1 MSILEGFGPP
11 VEEINEK
18 DFEEKLKK
26 ISPFDYVQA
35 INYTKEDMILDERTE
50 KEYNAFIIN
59 RAMGYSPDTV
69 IAGNEMNSRPHLDKK
84 MQFDFLKGV
93 VRKAKR
99 YNKWLKAEESDL
111 EAVQEYF
118 GYSFNKAKDALKIL
132 SDDDLSK
139 IKTFLATS
147 KRGTL

>member
-84 MQFDFLKGV
+84 MQFDFLQGV

-147 KRGTL
+147 KGGTL

>member
-69 IAGNEMNSRPHLDKK
+69 IAGNEVNSRPHLDKK
-84 MQFDFLKGV
+84 LQYDFLLGIVSK
-93 VRKAKR
+93 RKR
-99 YNKWLKAEESDL
+99 YNKWLKPEKEEKLEVIKEYYGYNNTKAAEALRLLTDEQYDAIQKRL
-111 EAVQEYF
+111 
-118 GYSFNKAKDALKIL
+118 NKGG
-132 SDDDLSK
+132 
-139 IKTFLATS
+139 KT
-147 KRGTL
+147 

>member
-18 DFEEKLKK
+18 DFEEKFKK

-147 KRGTL
+147 KGGIL